1 MLKPSTGPPLSV
13 VNISK
18 VFSYILEDIRADVK
32 LPIVSSRTDS
42 MAEAADQ
49 NTLIRSREMVEL

>member
-1 MLKPSTGPPLSV
+1 LSV

-18 VFSYILEDIRADVK
+18 VFSYIPEDIRADVK

-42 MAEAADQ
+42 MAEAAGN
-49 NTLIRSREMVEL
+49 NTLSHEE

>member
-1 MLKPSTGPPLSV
+1 LSV

-18 VFSYILEDIRADVK
+18 VFSYIPEDIRADVK

-42 MAEAADQ
+42 IAEAADQ
-49 NTLIRSREMVEL
+49 NTLGHEKWWNFKTE